1 MEFGQVGEFL
11 AKKNSFFHFP
21 SIIEVKEALTEIIY
35 SNDRGIYILYG
46 DKGVGKSR
54 LIQEITKE
62 VKDDIY
68 LFSTP
73 PSSEREFFE
82 EIYMRLRNKK
92 FAQNV
97 KIDEVRIRV
106 NDAFKKIAHTI
117 IIDNLLDK
125 DFGFLQSIV
134 QIRDVINGLKIIFIV
149 DTNIFDSLNNISK
162 DVNSILEL
170 PILSQNDIYNFLD
183 NSLRN
188 RGVDDEVDNLLDEIN
203 LIYSIT
209 HGNIQKVIDMVS
221 TIFEILAVAHDE
233 NISKFKNIN
242 ECIILMSAID
252 RDLIDG

>member
-1 MEFGQVGEFL
+1 MAFSQVGEFL
-11 AKKNSFFHFP
+11 TKKNSFFHFP
-21 SIIEVKEALTEIIY
+21 SIVEVKEALTEIVY

-54 LIQEITKE
+54 LVQEITKE
-62 VKDDIY
+62 VNDDIY

-82 EIYMRLRNKK
+82 DIYMRLRNKK

-117 IIDNLLDK
+117 IIDNLQDK

-134 QIRDVINGLKIIFIV
+134 QIRDIISGLKIIFIV
-149 DTNIFDSLNNISK
+149 DTNILDILDDISK
-162 DVNSILEL
+162 DVNDIFEL
-170 PILSQNDIYNFLD
+170 STLSQNEIYNFLN

-188 RGVDDEVDNLLDEIN
+188 RNIDDEVDRLLNEIN
-203 LIYSIT
+203 LVYSIT
-209 HGNIQKVIDMVS
+209 HDIVS
-221 TIFEILAVAHDE
+221 TAFEILAVAHNE

>member
-1 MEFGQVGEFL
+1 MAFGQVGEFL
-11 AKKNSFFHFP
+11 TKKNSFFHFP
-21 SIIEVKEALTEIIY
+21 SIVEVKEALTEIVY

-54 LIQEITKE
+54 LVQEITKE
-62 VKDDIY
+62 VNDDIY

-82 EIYMRLRNKK
+82 DIYMRLRNKK

-106 NDAFKKIAHTI
+106 NDAFKKIA
-117 IIDNLLDK
+117 
-125 DFGFLQSIV
+125 
-134 QIRDVINGLKIIFIV
+134 
-149 DTNIFDSLNNISK
+149 DTNILDILDDISK
-162 DVNSILEL
+162 DVNDIFEL
-170 PILSQNDIYNFLD
+170 STLSQNEIYNFLN

-188 RGVDDEVDNLLDEIN
+188 RNIDDEVDRLLNEIN
-203 LIYSIT
+203 LVYSIT
-209 HGNIQKVIDMVS
+209 HGNIQQVIDIVS
-221 TIFEILAVAHDE
+221 TAFEILAVAHNE